1 MPTLTWT
8 GKEDA
13 LRAASLVPFRLLEP
27 HPALEHPSRLIVA
40 SGVTLGTDK
49 DGQPVVFFPNEWMM
63 RYFVEKNPELRLFE
77 LPPRESGADPKK
89 RVEVGTGATLLKGE

>member
-27 HPALEHPSRLIVA
+27 HNALEGGAFGDPESARDNLSSRETTLKPSRLCCP
-40 SGVTLGTDK
+40 TT
-49 DGQPVVFFPNEWMM
+49 
-63 RYFVEKNPELRLFE
+63 R
-77 LPPRESGADPKK
+77 GA
-89 RVEVGTGATLLKGE
+89 

>member
-27 HPALEHPSRLIVA
+27 HQTHPYRPGSQGRVGL
-40 SGVTLGTDK
+40 
-49 DGQPVVFFPNEWMM
+49 
-63 RYFVEKNPELRLFE
+63 LFC
-77 LPPRESGADPKK
+77 LCVLFHPGA
-89 RVEVGTGATLLKGE
+89 EVCPGR